1 MGVGGVIVAA
11 LITSAVSATT
21 TAVVA
26 NQEAKAAQGAA
37 NRQIALIKQG
47 TAKAE
52 AAQAALK
59 ASGALAAKKAKAKK
73 SARAKLAASEGRP
86 STFTS
91 SAFGLVSKAPVA
103 KKKLL
108 GE

>member
-1 MGVGGVIVAA
+1 MALSTAA
-11 LITSAVSATT
+11 AVLIATAVSTT
-21 TAVVA
+21 TTLVVA
-26 NQEAKAAQGAA
+26 NQEKKAAQGAA
-37 NRQIALIKQG
+37 NRQIDLIKRG

-52 AAQAALK
+52 AAVTALK
-59 ASGALAAKKAKAKK
+59 AADALAAKKAKDKK
-73 SARAKLAASEGRP
+73 SARAKLAASAGRP